1 MTRKGMR
8 KPWMAAL
15 ALAGVLAACG
25 TQEAVDNP
33 LTQRFAWFDYLNG
46 GGLREYCAEAALPR
60 YRFVYNAEYDEQLRR
75 YEVVSDGAGGA
86 LVTSYAQ
93 GSDALVAVSLND
105 IMAPWRWRRSQ
116 SAMTPEAF
124 LRFEAALKQSGFF
137 DPPPVGL
144 RLPSAGYYWIG
155 VGCRGGMLYFNAW
168 RYPSDRYAALSFP
181 KLLFGQDRTGLEVRA
196 ERHVDASL
204 LTFKRPGQEF
214 IDTEGKLFW
223 VTVAEKGLKGF

>member
-1 MTRKGMR
+1 MMRKGLS
-8 KPWMAAL
+8 KAWG
-15 ALAGVLAACG
+15 AGLVLAFAVAGCT
-25 TQEAVDNP
+25 TQEAVRNP

-46 GGLREYCAEAALPR
+46 GGLREYCAEQSLPR

-75 YEVVSDGAGGA
+75 YEIVSDGAGGA
-86 LVTSYAQ
+86 LAVSYAQ
-93 GSDALVAVSLND
+93 GPDALVQVSLND
-105 IMAPWRWRRSQ
+105 VLAPWRWRRAQ
-116 SAMTPEAF
+116 SSMTPEAF
-124 LRFEAALKQSGFF
+124 IRFETALAQSGFF

-168 RYPSDRYAALSFP
+168 RYPSDRYSALTFP
-181 KLLFGQDRTGLEVRA
+181 KLLFAQDRTGLEVRA
-196 ERHVDASL
+196 ERDVDASL

-214 IDTEGKLFW
+214 VDTYGKLFW